1 MKFKFE
7 VGDVVRNKEFG
18 EKQKITFRTKRRGK
32 NFYSVVTLEGPG
44 PYGGEETWTEDE
56 LLFVDD
62 VEGLREYRKQ
72 RRKNERT

>member
-1 MKFKFE
+1 M
-7 VGDVVRNKEFG
+7 N
-18 EKQKITFRTKRRGK
+18 I
-32 NFYSVVTLEGPG
+32 FYSVVTLEGPG